1 MQTKN
6 RVMILGG
13 IDAGKTTLADAL
25 LKREQKEKK
34 VKTQSLI
41 YDDWIVDT
49 PGEYIENPLHY
60 RNIMATS
67 MEVTHVLLVQ
77 DATNEKTI
85 FAPGFSS
92 GLNKL
97 SIGVVSKADH
107 SKANI
112 ERSIDIL
119 KKAMVRGPILVTSA
133 YTREGL
139 ELIYDLVQLNTMKA
153 MEDYVRQSDSE
164 NLIFHGN
171 S

>member
-1 MQTKN
+1 
-6 RVMILGG
+6 MILGG

-92 GLNKL
+92 GLNKP

>member
-1 MQTKN
+1 
-6 RVMILGG
+6 MILGG